1 MPDQK
6 RKMDNLLNFTTK
18 FNLNPLEK
26 NEKKI
31 SIYTLQRN
39 ILKFLDNGIQIY
51 TTFLER
57 FHLLF

>member
-1 MPDQK
+1 
-6 RKMDNLLNFTTK
+6 MDNLLNFTTK